1 MAVYTKTSKL
11 YEPVFEDPSIV
22 SVLNRFGIFLGVGD
36 DTIEEGCWKVGADV
50 DFLLAVINTYLNQ
63 DYFPEKI
70 ANRTHLSMVI
80 DYLEKTDL
88 YYRHVQLSNIDRHF
102 NLLLDKAK
110 KEECKAD
117 GVSNIY
123 LLNKFYKE
131 VKEELESF
139 IANDLNYWFPLIAK
153 DRLAAMEKIVEDY
166 GCADGKNIELPF
178 DNVGI
183 EDKIRDLVSFFI
195 IHLKGDYDHNLCIA
209 VVSSIFTLEKD
220 IRQNNRIRDRILKP
234 LCIR

>member
-36 DTIEEGCWKVGADV
+36 DTIEEGCRKVGADV

-70 ANRTHLSMVI
+70 ANRTHLPKLI

-88 YYRHVQLSNIDRHF
+88 YYRHVQLPNIDRHF
-102 NLLLDKAK
+102 NLLLNRGNVSGY
-110 KEECKAD
+110 ETD
-117 GVSNIY
+117 GASNIC

-139 IANDLNYWFPLIAK
+139 ITNDLNYWFPSIKRGEVFSIDQIA
-153 DRLAAMEKIVEDY
+153 E
-166 GCADGKNIELPF
+166 GCGQDNGVRIELPF

-234 LCIR
+234 LCLK